1 MSEPAEPA
9 AILFDWGETLV
20 SIPGMIHS
28 PERHIACL
36 ERLYCEPCED
46 GAISL
51 AQRCRI
57 PWETFR
63 QAYWDA
69 ARRQMARSAQSLRE
83 HSFEDRFH
91 DAFRF
96 AGVADAPGRR
106 DVAAL
111 VARFGG
117 HIVGDATPVEGAVEA
132 VTMLAGRYR
141 LGVVSNYPNAPLV
154 ERTLERFGM
163 RGFFS
168 AVVVSGEF
176 GWLKPHPSVFREALR
191 RLEARPER
199 TLFVGDDLRN
209 DVKGPKAL
217 GLRTAWFAPGCER
230 MDDPDIDVQL
240 VDLRE
245 LPQWCSANL
254 NGC

>member
-1 MSEPAEPA
+1 VSERAEPV

-28 PERHIACL
+28 AERHMACL
-36 ERLYCEPCED
+36 ERLYSEPCEY
-46 GAISL
+46 GASSL

-69 ARRQMARSAQSLRE
+69 ARGQMARSAQSLRE
-83 HSFEDRFH
+83 HSFEDRFR
-91 DAFRF
+91 DAFRL
-96 AGVADAPGRR
+96 AQVADAPVGRE
-106 DVAAL
+106 VAAL
-111 VARFGG
+111 VARFGD
-117 HIVGDATPVEGAVEA
+117 HIVRDAMAVEGALEA
-132 VTMLAGRYR
+132 VTLLAQRYR

-163 RGFFS
+163 RAFFS

-191 RLEARPER
+191 RLDARPER

-230 MDDPDIDVQL
+230 VDDPDIDVQL
-240 VDLRE
+240 ADLRE

-254 NGC
+254 NNC

>member
-1 MSEPAEPA
+1 MSDQAEPA

-28 PERHIACL
+28 ADRHLACL
-36 ERLYCEPCED
+36 ERLYSEPHED
-46 GAISL
+46 SAISL
-51 AQRCRI
+51 AQRCGI

-63 QAYWDA
+63 QSYLDA
-69 ARRQMARSAQSLRE
+69 ARGQMARSAQSLRE

-91 DAFRF
+91 DAFRL
-96 AGVADAPGRR
+96 AGVAAAPAGRE
-106 DVAAL
+106 VAAL
-111 VARFGG
+111 VARFGD
-117 HIVGDATPVEGAVEA
+117 HIVDDASAVEGALEA
-132 VTMLAGRYR
+132 VTALAQRYR

-154 ERTLERFGM
+154 GRTLERFGM
-163 RGFFS
+163 LGFFS
-168 AVVVSGEF
+168 VVVVSGEF
-176 GWLKPHPSVFREALR
+176 GWLKPHPSVFHEALR
-191 RLEARPER
+191 RLDVRAER

-230 MDDPDIDVQL
+230 ANDPDIDVQ
-240 VDLRE
+240 VADLRE

-254 NGC
+254 NRY